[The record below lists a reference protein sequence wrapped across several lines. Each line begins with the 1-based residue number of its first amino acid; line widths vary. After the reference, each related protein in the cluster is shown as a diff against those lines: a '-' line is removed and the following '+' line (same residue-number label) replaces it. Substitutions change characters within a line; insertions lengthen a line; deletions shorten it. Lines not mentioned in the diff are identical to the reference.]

1 MNDNQVAGV
10 KKKIKIKAKTRIE
23 GQVIAP
29 IAKSDDMSVREVGQE
44 KENIMGMITV
54 SMFYISLY
62 SSRGRSRS
70 RSRDRVRSDYKER
83 LV

>member
-10 KKKIKIKAKTRIE
+10 KKKIKAETEIE
-23 GQVIAP
+23 GEVIA
-29 IAKSDDMSVREVGQE
+29 AVVKKDDMRVREVGQK

-54 SMFYISLY
+54 SIFYISLY

-70 RSRDRVRSDYKER
+70 RSRDKVRSDYKER

>member
-10 KKKIKIKAKTRIE
+10 KKKIKAKTRIE
-23 GQVIAP
+23 GQVITA

-54 SMFYISLY
+54 STFYISLY